1 MRTFS
6 AKFELTF
13 FSNGLKGYCWRIL
26 STLLMSGFIVRSR
39 SIGLDRLIEALLDI
53 LAYISP
59 LNYLLHKR
67 HHHRLLRTTTPPNP
81 SNNLLPAHKRP
92 PRRHLPLQ
100 LAPNLLQ
107 PRLDCRLILPLP
119 SLLLEIRL
127 DLNGQI
133 PQACILKYL
142 RHLRRHPV
150 RPHKGL
156 YGNIRFIGLR
166 RQHILD

>member
-1 MRTFS
+1 MRTFY

-13 FSNGLKGYCWRIL
+13 FSNGLKGYCGRIL
-26 STLLMSGFIVRSR
+26 STLLMSGFVVRSR
-39 SIGLDRLIEALLDI
+39 SIGLDRLIEALLEI
-53 LAYISP
+53 FAYIST

-67 HHHRLLRTTTPPNP
+67 HHHRLLLRTTTPHHH
-81 SNNLLPAHKRP
+81 LLPTHKRP

-107 PRLDCRLILPLP
+107 PRLDRRLILPLP
-119 SLLLEIRL
+119 SLLLKIRL

-133 PQACILKYL
+133 PQARILKYL

-156 YGNIRFIGLR
+156 YRNIRFIGLR